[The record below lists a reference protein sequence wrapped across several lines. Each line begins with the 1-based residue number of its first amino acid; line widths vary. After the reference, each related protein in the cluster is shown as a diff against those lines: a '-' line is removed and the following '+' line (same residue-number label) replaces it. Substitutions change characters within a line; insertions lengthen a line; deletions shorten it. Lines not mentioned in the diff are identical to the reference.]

1 MKRLLTFIL
10 ASVLAVS
17 ALSVTASAAYVTMY
31 AQDGRTISVHDS
43 QVQAYKNVGWYTEPF
58 VTMYAL
64 DGRRIQVQKSQVG
77 AYQKVGWYTDD
88 DMYWKHYVEPDMQSM
103 YNQNDY
109 VSLYFSAQVR
119 IEEDPY
125 SPHYTDKLYTYRT
138 RAMDKWRVASGCPVG
153 VTANTYDIIE
163 HKNDGSFRYNI
174 DYTNI
179 SYKPIIAIKE
189 QLSICN
195 VFGDVLYE
203 DVFKLGT
210 GQKLYIGPGE
220 TAHNWGLTFSKS
232 NVSYYNLSSARFI
245 KNHKILEVV
254 FADGTK
260 WVNPSYYTSNGI
272 NRNVYLA
279 GYVFTDTDEQ
289 YYRSMWVF

>member
-77 AYQKVGWYTDD
+77 AYQDVGWYTYD
-88 DMYWKHYVEPDMQSM
+88 DMIWNYIEPKMQSM
-103 YNQNDY
+103 YNRNDY
-109 VSLYFSAQVR
+109 LSLYFSAQR
-119 IEEDPY
+119 LIEELPY

-138 RAMDKWRVASGCPVG
+138 RAMDKWRTTSGCPVG
-153 VTANTYDIIE
+153 VTSYEKQLIE
-163 HKNDGSFRYNI
+163 YYNDGSIRVNFNF
-174 DYTNI
+174 TNT
-179 SYKPIIAIKE
+179 SYKPIIAIKQE
-189 QLSICN
+189 YSICN
-195 VFGDVLYE
+195 VFGDILITKTVTAGSNHDFHLA
-203 DVFKLGT
+203 
-210 GQKLYIGPGE
+210 PGE
-220 TAHNWGLTFSKS
+220 TAFGWGLTYDK
-232 NVSYYNLSSARFI
+232 YQKLSTARFI
-245 KNHKILEVV
+245 RNHKVVEVV

-260 WVNPSYYTSNGI
+260 WTNPGYYTSNGEI
-272 NRNVYLA
+272 KNVYNA
-279 GYVFTDTDEQ
+279 GYVFTDTGEQ
-289 YYRSMWVF
+289 YYIPMWVF